1 MNPILIVLTLMGMLV
16 IQSTVFQV
24 QPFSFVAP
32 NISLVMLLF
41 VALMR
46 GPMLALYSG
55 LIIGL
60 IQDVLFGT
68 FIGLHGFT
76 YAVVGYFAG
85 LAFRSYWTRS
95 FVMVLLIILGFT
107 FVHEITEYSLTQLF
121 GHGHVD
127 LMAVVTHA
135 LRMMI
140 WNGILSLLLYTPS
153 VRLLGRERRS
163 HSADD
168 TL

>member
-1 MNPILIVLTLMGMLV
+1 MNPILMMLTMMGMLV
-16 IQSTVFQV
+16 IQSTLFQV

-32 NISLVMLLF
+32 NICLVMLLF
-41 VALMR
+41 ISLMR
-46 GPMLALYSG
+46 GSMLALYIG

-76 YAVVGYFAG
+76 FAVVGYFAG
-85 LAFRSYWTRS
+85 MTFRSYWTRS

-107 FVHEITEYSLTQLF
+107 LLHEITEYSLSQLF

-127 LMAVVTHA
+127 LMAAVTHA

-140 WNGILSLLLYTPS
+140 WNGILSLLLYSPS
-153 VRLLGRERRS
+153 VRLLGRERRGL
-163 HSADD
+163 ADD
-168 TL
+168 AL